1 MPSERLILAID
12 GGQTSTKSLLAT
24 VDGRVLSSGRGGP
37 SDHFHIT
44 GGVDKNRAAIHGAV
58 ESALSAAGVEADEV
72 AAITL
77 GLTGVPPEGDARD
90 IVYEIIREVVRPE
103 QITIVADYVTN
114 LTGASG
120 GNPGVVLIAGGG
132 AIGYGITSNG
142 RTALAG
148 GYGYL
153 LGDEGSA
160 FKIGIAAI
168 RAATFAD
175 DLRGPQTTLNQLVC
189 EYFEIDSIRKVT
201 QIVYKAG
208 FSRDRISLLTPI
220 VAQAAVDG
228 DAEAKN
234 IIADAGHSLGLVGL
248 GVIRQLF
255 SPGDPVEVYRT
266 GGVFNIGNLVIDQ
279 LNDTLHEGWP
289 GAVSRAPRF
298 QPSVGGLILAAR
310 SLGIN
315 PGEEW
320 FANITATVIR

>member
-24 VDGRVLSSGRGGP
+24 ADGRVLSSGRGGP

-58 ESALSAAGVEADEV
+58 ESALNAAGVASKDV

-77 GLTGVPPEGDARD
+77 GLTGLPPEGEARNV
-90 IVYEIIREVVRPE
+90 VYEIIREVVRPE
-103 QITIVADYVTN
+103 QVTLVADYVTN

-120 GNPGVVLIAGGG
+120 GTPGVVLIAGGG
-132 AIGYGITSNG
+132 AIGYGVRSDG

-175 DLRGPQTTLNQLVC
+175 DRRGPDTALNRLVC
-189 EYFEIDSIRKVT
+189 DYFEIDSIRKVT
-201 QIVYKAG
+201 QVVYKAG

-220 VAQAAVDG
+220 VAQVAADG
-228 DAEAKN
+228 DAEARK
-234 IIADAGHSLGLVGL
+234 IVVDAGHSLGLVGL

-255 SPGDPVEVYRT
+255 NPGEHVEVYRT

-279 LNDTLHEGWP
+279 LNDTLYEGWP

-298 QPSVGGLILAAR
+298 QPAVGGLILAVR
-310 SLGIN
+310 SLGVN
-315 PGEEW
+315 PGAEW
-320 FANITATVIR
+320 FANITATVDR

>member
-24 VDGRVLSSGRGGP
+24 AEGRVLSSGRGGP
-37 SDHFHIT
+37 SDHFHIA
-44 GGVDKNRAAIHGAV
+44 GGVEKNRAAIHGAV
-58 ESALSAAGVEADEV
+58 ESALAAAGIEATNI

-77 GLTGVPPEGDARD
+77 GLTGVPPEGDARNV
-90 IVYEIIREVVRPE
+90 VYEIIREVVRPE
-103 QITIVADYVTN
+103 QVTLVADYVTN

-132 AIGYGITSNG
+132 AIGYGVTSDG
-142 RTALAG
+142 HTALAG

-175 DLRGPQTTLNQLVC
+175 DLRGPQTTLNQLIC
-189 EYFEIDSIRKVT
+189 GYFEIDSIRKVT

-220 VAQAAVDG
+220 VAQAAAEG
-228 DAEAKN
+228 DAEAKK

-255 SPGDPVEVYRT
+255 SAGDHVEVYRT

-279 LNDTLHEGWP
+279 LNDTLYEGWP

-298 QPSVGGLILAAR
+298 PPAVGGLILAAR

-315 PGEEW
+315 PGETW
-320 FANITATVIR
+320 FANISATVNQ